1 MKKSLKLF
9 ASVMVF
15 AILTSCGA
23 PVQPEKVEVNPSPLT
38 VVGNQVD
45 ADITATFPVK
55 KFGKKAVLT
64 VTPVLKYNGTE
75 VEGKAVT
82 YVGEKAKENGTVV
95 SYKEGGKFTLK
106 ASFEY
111 VPEMA
116 KSELY
121 LRFTAK
127 NGNKT
132 VEVPEMKVADGVI
145 STAKLAEAEDVPAQV
160 TADKFQRIIQEVQ
173 EADIKFLI
181 QQTNLRNSELKSQA
195 LCDLNAA
202 IKDADTTANKAINKL
217 EVAGY
222 ASPDGEEGLNEKLAN
237 TRQNNAQKYLQKQLK
252 KAKVDAAIESNVTA
266 EDWAGFQAAMEA
278 SNIQDKELVLRV
290 LSMYSD
296 PEEREAQ
303 IKNLSVAFKTIAEEV
318 LPALR
323 RSRLILTTDLI
334 GKSDEE
340 IAALAANDPAA
351 LNVEELLYAATLTND
366 LAAKLDIYKKAVAQY
381 GADYRTHNNLGMV
394 YFEQG
399 NVAEAAR
406 CYAKALQIEPNNADV
421 NYNAALAAMAQNDL
435 EKAEA
440 YLGKA
445 AGTQGNLNAAMG
457 TLYTMKGDYEA
468 AKNAYGNSASNNA
481 AVQQIL
487 NADYEAALQ
496 TLNKVEKPNATT
508 AYLKA
513 VVGARQN
520 DRNAVYANVKAAI
533 QQDANLKAKAQ
544 NDIEFAKYQTE
555 EAFQALVK

>member
-75 VEGKAVT
+75 VKGKAVT

-181 QQTNLRNSELKSQA
+181 Q
-195 LCDLNAA
+195 
-202 IKDADTTANKAINKL
+202 
-217 EVAGY
+217 
-222 ASPDGEEGLNEKLAN
+222 
-237 TRQNNAQKYLQKQLK
+237 
-252 KAKVDAAIESNVTA
+252 
-266 EDWAGFQAAMEA
+266 
-278 SNIQDKELVLRV
+278 
-290 LSMYSD
+290 
-296 PEEREAQ
+296 
-303 IKNLSVAFKTIAEEV
+303 
-318 LPALR
+318 
-323 RSRLILTTDLI
+323 
-334 GKSDEE
+334 
-340 IAALAANDPAA
+340 
-351 LNVEELLYAATLTND
+351 
-366 LAAKLDIYKKAVAQY
+366 
-381 GADYRTHNNLGMV
+381 
-394 YFEQG
+394 
-399 NVAEAAR
+399 
-406 CYAKALQIEPNNADV
+406 
-421 NYNAALAAMAQNDL
+421 
-435 EKAEA
+435 
-440 YLGKA
+440 
-445 AGTQGNLNAAMG
+445 
-457 TLYTMKGDYEA
+457 
-468 AKNAYGNSASNNA
+468 
-481 AVQQIL
+481 
-487 NADYEAALQ
+487 
-496 TLNKVEKPNATT
+496 
-508 AYLKA
+508 
-513 VVGARQN
+513 
-520 DRNAVYANVKAAI
+520 
-533 QQDANLKAKAQ
+533 
-544 NDIEFAKYQTE
+544 
-555 EAFQALVK
+555 